1 MQLRKVNF
9 DDWEILLAW
18 RNDPVTRQN
27 SHHTEP
33 VTEENHRKWLTGI
46 LDNPDRQLFI
56 AFEGETPV
64 GTVRADFS
72 DSDNSY
78 ELSWTISPGQRGKG
92 IGKKI
97 VSLLAKKLNAR
108 LRAEVKKGNDASVKI
123 AEAAGLSFKKE
134 EAGVLY
140 FSNY

>member
-9 DDWEILLAW
+9 EDWEILLSW

-27 SHHTEP
+27 SHNTDT
-33 VTEENHRKWLTGI
+33 VSEEQHKKWLTGI
-46 LDNPDRQLFI
+46 LANPARQLFL
-56 AFEGETPV
+56 ALEGEIPV
-64 GTVRADFS
+64 GTVRADFA

-78 ELSWTISPGQRGKG
+78 ELSWTISPEQRGKG
-92 IGKKI
+92 IGKKM
-97 VSLLAKKLNAR
+97 VSLLVEKLNTR
-108 LRAEVKKGNDASVKI
+108 IRAEVKKGNDASVKI

-134 EAGVLY
+134 ESGILY